1 MDIDIN
7 PFIQID
13 LIVII
18 KEFIFTLVFNRLK
31 NFVMG
36 ILGIRLRRTCRL
48 QLLWALD
55 NKNPHKES
63 LWTLYADF
71 LFHMT
76 DRHVFM

>member
-31 NFVMG
+31 NFSDSSFCD
-36 ILGIRLRRTCRL
+36 I
-48 QLLWALD
+48 
-55 NKNPHKES
+55 
-63 LWTLYADF
+63 
-71 LFHMT
+71 
-76 DRHVFM
+76 